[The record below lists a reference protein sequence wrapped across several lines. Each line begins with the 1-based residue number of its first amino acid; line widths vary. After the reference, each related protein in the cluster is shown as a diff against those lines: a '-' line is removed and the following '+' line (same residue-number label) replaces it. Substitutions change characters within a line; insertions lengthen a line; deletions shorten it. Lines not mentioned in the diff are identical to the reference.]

1 MPKIIDKQAKKLD
14 ILHAAAKVFAQK
26 GVVNTKM
33 VDIAAEAGIGKGTI
47 YEYYRSKE
55 EIFGDSFRLIFD
67 HMESQ
72 LADAIGNTDDPVLKL
87 QKLINVTLK
96 EFLEHSGDLAGIMMD
111 FWAEG
116 VRTKNDEIMNVINL
130 EQIYSEY
137 RIMIADILHDGIN
150 KGVFR
155 EVDANSLAAIVI
167 GSLDGIMLQW
177 IINKNLVDL
186 DKICEVIIETLLIGI
201 KKI

>member
-155 EVDANSLAAIVI
+155 EVDANSLAAIII

-201 KKI
+201 KKN